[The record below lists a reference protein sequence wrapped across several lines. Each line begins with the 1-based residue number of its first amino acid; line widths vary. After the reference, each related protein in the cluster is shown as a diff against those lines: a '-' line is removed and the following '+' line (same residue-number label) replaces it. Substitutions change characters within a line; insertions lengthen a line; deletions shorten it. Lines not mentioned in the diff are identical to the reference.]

1 MSIMKRLLDVSL
13 ETKINGILIGVMSMI
28 IISLSV
34 FYLYHSG
41 SEYYDNAE
49 RITLQSAKTISLMPS
64 LVDGDD
70 LSDNE
75 KIQTLTNQYIFENGI
90 DFVIVKNKEG
100 IIMSHPDT
108 EMIGEH
114 EPFSNDARANI
125 FGAYYTEETDK
136 YIEPA
141 ILAIAPIYAGD
152 EAKQLSGVVKVGYF
166 ESKIIEKILAK
177 LSQLSMIGVIFIVLS
192 FFISRWFGKYI
203 KSETLGY
210 EPKEI
215 TMILKNRE
223 NIFSALDEGIIGAD
237 LSGKIIYLNG
247 AARKYL
253 GIPESTDWNARNI
266 RTHFGHDMDSVL
278 QGTRPGI
285 RYFETQLN
293 DKEII
298 VIINDLYEKGEL
310 SGHVIILR
318 DMTEMSE
325 LSNKLT
331 IVESLFD
338 DLRAQSHEYKNRLHL
353 ISGLL
358 EMEKYT
364 GIREVL
370 NDEINNL
377 DSYQNNLHGIQEDRV
392 KALLIAKMNTA
403 AEKRVKFRVDEESRM
418 EDISDKVTIN
428 ALITIISNLIDNAFD
443 AVAGRKSSEIEFY
456 TGWFDGWMEIAVKD
470 NGSGISDTD
479 KVLRKGYSTKNGGP
493 GRGYGLY
500 NVRNNVELLG
510 GYIDINSREGKT
522 IFTAEIPMTQ
532 ERGEDDEDAYS

>member
-266 RTHFGHDMDSVL
+266 RTYFGHDMDSVL

-364 GIREVL
+364 GIRDVL
-370 NDEINNL
+370 DDEIDNL

-403 AEKRVKFRVDEESRM
+403 AEKRVKLKVDGESRM

-428 ALITIISNLIDNAFD
+428 ALITIISNLIDNAID
-443 AVAGRKSSEIEFY
+443 AVSSRKSPEIGFY
-456 TGWFDGWMEIAVKD
+456 TGWFDGWLEIAVKD

-479 KVLRKGYSTKNGGP
+479 KVFRKGYSTKDIGP

-500 NVRNNVELLG
+500 NVSNNVELLG
-510 GYIDINSREGKT
+510 GYIDVNSREGET
-522 IFTAEIPMTQ
+522 IFTIEIPLTR
-532 ERGEDDEDAYS
+532 EGGEDNEDSYS

>member
-1 MSIMKRLLDVSL
+1 MIIMKRLLDVSL
-13 ETKINGILIGVMSMI
+13 ETKINGILIGVMSLI

-41 SEYYDNAE
+41 SEYYDNA
-49 RITLQSAKTISLMPS
+49 RRLTLQSAKTISFMPS

-75 KIQTLTNQYIFENGI
+75 KIQTLTNQYIFENDI

-100 IIMSHPDT
+100 IIMSHPDP
-108 EMIGEH
+108 EMIGTH

-166 ESKIIEKILAK
+166 ESKIIEKIMEK
-177 LSQLSMIGVIFIVLS
+177 LSQLSFIVVIFIILS

-223 NIFSALDEGIIGAD
+223 NIFSALDEGIAGAD
-237 LSGKIIYLNG
+237 LSGRIIYLNG

-253 GIPESTDWNARNI
+253 DIPESADWNARNI
-266 RTHFGHDMDSVL
+266 RSYFGRDMDSVL
-278 QGTRPGI
+278 QDSAPGI

-298 VIINDLYEKGEL
+298 VLINDLYIKGEL

-364 GIREVL
+364 GIRDVL
-370 NDEINNL
+370 NDEIANL
-377 DSYQNNLHGIQEDRV
+377 DSYQNNLHGIKEDRV

-403 AEKRVKFRVDEESRM
+403 QEKRVNFRVDEESRM
-418 EDISDKVTIN
+418 EEISDKVTIN

-456 TGWFDGWMEIAVKD
+456 TGWFDGWLEIAVKD

-479 KVLRKGYSTKNGGP
+479 KVFRKGYSTKNGGP

-500 NVRNNVELLG
+500 NVSNNVELLG

-522 IFTAEIPMTQ
+522 IFTVEIPMIQ
-532 ERGEDDEDAYS
+532 ERGEDDEDPYS

>member
-1 MSIMKRLLDVSL
+1 MIIMKRLLDVSL
-13 ETKINGILIGVMSMI
+13 ETKINGILIGVMSLI

-41 SEYYDNAE
+41 SEYYDNA
-49 RITLQSAKTISLMPS
+49 RRLTLQSAKTISFMPS
-64 LVDGDD
+64 LADGDD

-75 KIQTLTNQYIFENGI
+75 KIQTLTNQYIFENDI

-100 IIMSHPDT
+100 IIMSHPDP
-108 EMIGEH
+108 EMIGQH

-166 ESKIIEKILAK
+166 ESKIIEKIMAK
-177 LSQLSMIGVIFIVLS
+177 LSQLSFIVVIFIILS

-223 NIFSALDEGIIGAD
+223 NIFSALDEGIVGAD
-237 LSGKIIYLNG
+237 LSGRIIYLNG

-253 GIPESTDWNARNI
+253 DIPESADWHARNI
-266 RTHFGHDMDSVL
+266 RSYFGHDMDSVL
-278 QGTRPGI
+278 QDSAPGI
-285 RYFETQLN
+285 RYFETQLS

-298 VIINDLYEKGEL
+298 VIINDLYIKGEL

-443 AVAGRKSSEIEFY
+443 AVAGRKSPEIEFY
-456 TGWFDGWMEIAVKD
+456 TGWFDGWLEIAVKD

-479 KVLRKGYSTKNGGP
+479 KVFRKGYSTKNGGP

-500 NVRNNVELLG
+500 NVHNNVELLG

-522 IFTAEIPMTQ
+522 IFTAEIPMTR
-532 ERGEDDEDAYS
+532 EGGEDDEDSYS

>member
-90 DFVIVKNKEG
+90 DFVIVKDKEG

-364 GIREVL
+364 GIRDVL
-370 NDEINNL
+370 DDEIDNL

-403 AEKRVKFRVDEESRM
+403 AEKRV
-418 EDISDKVTIN
+418 
-428 ALITIISNLIDNAFD
+428 
-443 AVAGRKSSEIEFY
+443 
-456 TGWFDGWMEIAVKD
+456 
-470 NGSGISDTD
+470 
-479 KVLRKGYSTKNGGP
+479 
-493 GRGYGLY
+493 
-500 NVRNNVELLG
+500 
-510 GYIDINSREGKT
+510 
-522 IFTAEIPMTQ
+522 
-532 ERGEDDEDAYS
+532 

>member
-364 GIREVL
+364 GIRDVL
-370 NDEINNL
+370 DDEIDNL

-403 AEKRVKFRVDEESRM
+403 AEKRVKLKVDGESRM

-428 ALITIISNLIDNAFD
+428 ALITIISNLIDNAID
-443 AVAGRKSSEIEFY
+443 AVSSRKSPEIGFY
-456 TGWFDGWMEIAVKD
+456 TGWFDGWLEIAVKD

-479 KVLRKGYSTKNGGP
+479 KVFRKGYSTKDVGP

-500 NVRNNVELLG
+500 NVSNNVELLG
-510 GYIDINSREGKT
+510 GYIDVNSREGET
-522 IFTAEIPMTQ
+522 IFTIEIPLTR
-532 ERGEDDEDAYS
+532 EGGEDNEDSYS

>member
-364 GIREVL
+364 GIRDVL
-370 NDEINNL
+370 DDEIDNL

-403 AEKRVKFRVDEESRM
+403 AEKRVKLKVDGESRM

-428 ALITIISNLIDNAFD
+428 ALITIISNLIDNAID
-443 AVAGRKSSEIEFY
+443 AVSSRKSPEIGFY
-456 TGWFDGWMEIAVKD
+456 TGWFDGWLEIAVKD

-479 KVLRKGYSTKNGGP
+479 KVFRKGYSTKDIGP

-500 NVRNNVELLG
+500 NVSNNVELLG
-510 GYIDINSREGKT
+510 GYIDVNSREGET
-522 IFTAEIPMTQ
+522 IFTIEIPLTR
-532 ERGEDDEDAYS
+532 EGGEDNEDSYS